1 MSTDGHVARHVA
13 GHVEGHVEE
22 DSEGVHSRGGSVE
35 RNDSSSTGPLV
46 KPSPQLSVR
55 QAVELQMSALAHN
68 DTPRTDHGLE
78 VLYYFAN
85 AEGTLA
91 DPAVISSS
99 SSSAASLL
107 SPLPCYFGFA
117 ADLYHFGHFAL
128 KFKTR
133 YRRLLN
139 HGGARILSLRP
150 LNSTGSCVQ
159 CRVSVRVAPLQAQIK
174 GGKPDVHGRA
184 MGKEVE
190 DEREGMQGNVGDGG
204 GIEGNVVEGEQVEGS
219 VGEGEEEWVMQ
230 LSHVPRGIQPPCWLV
245 DSLLPSS

>member
-1 MSTDGHVARHVA
+1 MSGATGGHVAGHVA
-13 GHVEGHVEE
+13 GHVEEG
-22 DSEGVHSRGGSVE
+22 SEGVHSRGGSVE

-46 KPSPQLSVR
+46 KPSPQLSVH
-55 QAVELQMSALAHN
+55 QAVLLQMAALAHN

-91 DPAVISSS
+91 DPSVSP

-139 HGGARILSLRP
+139 HGGARILSSRP
-150 LNSTGSCVQ
+150 LNSSGSCVQ
-159 CRVSVRVAPLQAQIK
+159 CRVAVRLAPLLAQTK
-174 GGKPDVHGRA
+174 GGKLDVHGKG
-184 MGKEVE
+184 MGRE
-190 DEREGMQGNVGDGG
+190 DKG
-204 GIEGNVVEGEQVEGS
+204 EGERVEGS
-219 VGEGEEEWVMQ
+219 VGEGEESGGDGGEGEESEGSVEEGEEEWVMQ
-230 LSHVPRGIQPPCWLV
+230 LSHVVRGIQPPCWLV
-245 DSLLPSS
+245 DSLLPSNK